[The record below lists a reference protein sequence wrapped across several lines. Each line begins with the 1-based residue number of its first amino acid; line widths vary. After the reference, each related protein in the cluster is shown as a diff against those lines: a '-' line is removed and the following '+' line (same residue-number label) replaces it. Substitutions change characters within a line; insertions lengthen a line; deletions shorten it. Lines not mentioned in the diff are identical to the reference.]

1 VTSVNVLSAAWCG
14 DHGRSGGCPAGTGFR
29 RRAASSCP
37 TRQLARPAKP
47 ARPLPPARAGR
58 RPGYPADP
66 CPDDDRPAT
75 HSATSSRGPR

>member
-1 VTSVNVLSAAWCG
+1 M
-14 DHGRSGGCPAGTGFR
+14 AGPVAV
-29 RRAASSCP
+29 RRAPAFVGARHPPARRGSW
-37 TRQLARPAKP
+37 RRPAKP